1 MASGQLNEAVLFKG
15 LATESGEWTKRKFN
29 KVSRLSVGVRDS
41 FYLNNRKWLRYAAAD
56 VVGHCSPVSSN
67 SSNMMLSS
75 SVIHKRTRGSSTLKG
90 RLNSD
95 CSVHSSE
102 LEESIV
108 TEENDHIRYDALM
121 QAYALVTFLY
131 KLLFLLGRS
140 HEMPKKLNDISD
152 MPLTIFFANR
162 DLMGVSLKEEPEL
175 VEASRSNNK
184 KKELI
189 ALSLPALAGQAIEP
203 MAQLMETAY
212 IGRLGPVQLAS
223 AGVSISIFNIVSKLF
238 NIPLLSV
245 ATSFVAEDIAK
256 NSRDNSEEENGIG
269 FHAIPER
276 RQLVSVSTALLLAVG
291 IGIFEG
297 LALYFGSGVF
307 LNLMGISS
315 ASSMHGPAQQFLSLR
330 ALGAPAVVL
339 SLALQGVFRGF
350 KDTKT
355 PVVCLG
361 VGNFLAVFLFPVLM
375 YYFKLGVRGAAISSV
390 ISQYV
395 VTFLMIWHLNK
406 RAILLPLRPG
416 ALQFGGYIKSG
427 GFLLGRTLS
436 VLTTTTLATSMAAR
450 QGPIAMAAHQICLQV
465 WLAVSL
471 ITDALASS
479 GQALIASSVS
489 EGDYRSVKDIA
500 YYVLKIGFVTG
511 VTLAI
516 ILGMSFGSIATL
528 FTKDTEVLRI
538 ARTGILFVSASQPLN
553 ALAFIVDGLH
563 YGVSDFPYAAY
574 SMMLVGVISSTF
586 LFYAPGAFGLY
597 GVWAGLTLFMGL
609 RMVAGFVRLA
619 TKNGPWW
626 FLHQDVNKAKLH

>member
-15 LATESGEWTKRKFN
+15 LATEWTKKKFN
-29 KVSRLSVGVRDS
+29 KVSRLSVGVHDS
-41 FYLNNRKWLRYAAAD
+41 FYLNNRKRLRYAAAD
-56 VVGHCSPVSSN
+56 VVGHSSPVSSN

-75 SVIHKRTRGSSTLKG
+75 SVIHKRTHDSSTLKG

-108 TEENDHIRYDALM
+108 TEENDVSSIREIY
-121 QAYALVTFLY
+121 
-131 KLLFLLGRS
+131 
-140 HEMPKKLNDISD
+140 P
-152 MPLTIFFANR
+152 
-162 DLMGVSLKEEPEL
+162 DLMGVSSKEEPEI
-175 VEASRSNNK
+175 VEASRSKNK
-184 KKELI
+184 KQELI

-256 NSRDNSEEENGIG
+256 NSRDNSEEANDNG
-269 FHAIPER
+269 FRAIPER
-276 RQLVSVSTALLLAVG
+276 RQLASVSTALLLAIG

-406 RAILLPLRPG
+406 RAILLPMRPG

-427 GFLLGRTLS
+427 GFVVGRTLS

-528 FTKDTEVLRI
+528 FTKDTEVLMI